1 MGMPS
6 QARSSSLFC
15 LPSPPSNLS
24 LPISSPSQRA
34 PLSNELMM
42 LIAWHGMVCLCG
54 MVHACCLECMGEE
67 EGGWVGKGW
76 EAVGRG
82 GVEGSGARWG
92 GKEWEGV
99 GWIGGNWGA
108 YGWWCAGRPL
118 FYRESKRD
126 EIRRTFHEP
135 VPPKPRTVQGVVE
148 GVVLSAA
155 NGISS
160 LWKRRTPD
168 KKCLILAAPD
178 TQLPMQQQQQQQQ
191 LVSSSA
197 DVLKEWRAEEVKE
210 AIPIVFVTSHVPNEP
225 HHPALVVIEQPER
238 SRIHGGAQS
247 QPIAPV
253 FLLILCSPSPPA
265 PLPLLLT
272 FPSCSPSPPAH
283 LPLLLPFP
291 SCSPSPPA
299 PLPLLLTF
307 PSCSPSPP
315 APLPL
320 LLPFPSCS
328 PSPPAHLPLLLTFP
342 SCSPSPPAHL
352 PLLLPFPS
360 CSPSP
365 PAPLPLLLPFP
376 SCSPSPPAPLPL
388 LLPFPSCS
396 PSPPAP
402 LSLLLPF
409 PSCSPSPPAPLPL
422 LLPFPSCSPS
432 PPAPLPRPH
441 FPFPGAEY
449 DLVVYV
455 VGPNPNLK
463 HLLPSPAFPHLL
475 RRLKIAGRE
484 TNFEAPQN
492 CGLNDLV
499 YVVGPNPNLKHLSA
513 LGVTIEGRNEY
524 NDTCAWLAVSCWLSK
539 GGSLGFLVGVT
550 IEGHNEYDDMCAWLA
565 RKMGV
570 TRIEVARPWILAAF
584 MERHNF
590 SRVLSLSIDVMLYV
604 NVSQMVAW
612 MYPSSK
618 MVLPVRWP
626 SMQPPPLPSQYTST
640 AVSNHAALWHIDA
653 LKDFLALYKQIWSM
667 ALFGGR
673 PGSAHLMRKKEYS
686 EMTMLGW
693 YTWSECW
700 TNDKLDPPCMAE
712 PVTGVSAKLAYRL
725 RRTRFRPK
733 FLVESLCQPRACH
746 NSSWSDEGLCVWDN
760 NFSVATPSHFFRFA
774 PTRGDKC
781 PSSKLYEHFHAWM
794 GQVPRKNVQFLA
806 VNFQGSRRDYLKLED
821 PDPAKTWG
829 SAVF

>member
-1 MGMPS
+1 MRLIYALVVVVVAMCGSVSFEEVARRIANS
-6 QARSSSLFC
+6 QTNNVPKRAQVLI
-15 LPSPPSNLS
+15 NL
-24 LPISSPSQRA
+24 LGTGQ
-34 PLSNELMM
+34 L
-42 LIAWHGMVCLCG
+42 
-54 MVHACCLECMGEE
+54 
-67 EGGWVGKGW
+67 
-76 EAVGRG
+76 
-82 GVEGSGARWG
+82 
-92 GKEWEGV
+92 
-99 GWIGGNWGA
+99 
-108 YGWWCAGRPL
+108 GRPL
-118 FYRESKRD
+118 FFRESKRD

-148 GVVLSAA
+148 GLVWSAA
-155 NGISS
+155 SGISS

-197 DVLKEWRAEEVKE
+197 DVLKEWRAEEVQE

-225 HHPALVVIEQPER
+225 HHPALVVIEQAR
-238 SRIHGGAQS
+238 S
-247 QPIAPV
+247 
-253 FLLILCSPSPPA
+253 
-265 PLPLLLT
+265 
-272 FPSCSPSPPAH
+272 
-283 LPLLLPFP
+283 
-291 SCSPSPPA
+291 
-299 PLPLLLTF
+299 
-307 PSCSPSPP
+307 
-315 APLPL
+315 
-320 LLPFPSCS
+320 
-328 PSPPAHLPLLLTFP
+328 
-342 SCSPSPPAHL
+342 
-352 PLLLPFPS
+352 
-360 CSPSP
+360 
-365 PAPLPLLLPFP
+365 
-376 SCSPSPPAPLPL
+376 
-388 LLPFPSCS
+388 
-396 PSPPAP
+396 
-402 LSLLLPF
+402 
-409 PSCSPSPPAPLPL
+409 
-422 LLPFPSCSPS
+422 
-432 PPAPLPRPH
+432 
-441 FPFPGAEY
+441 
-449 DLVVYV
+449 
-455 VGPNPNLK
+455 
-463 HLLPSPAFPHLL
+463 
-475 RRLKIAGRE
+475 
-484 TNFEAPQN
+484 
-492 CGLNDLV
+492 LNDLV
-499 YVVGPNPNLKHLSA
+499 YVVGPNPNLKHLAA

-524 NDTCAWLAVSCWLSK
+524 NDTCAWLAR
-539 GGSLGFLVGVT
+539 
-550 IEGHNEYDDMCAWLA
+550 N
-565 RKMGV
+565 MGV

-590 SRVLSLSIDVMLYV
+590 SRVLSLSIDVMLYA

-725 RRTRFRPK
+725 RRTRFRPRFPVPSLCLLPPVSRPTIPHHPNPTPTSAKLAYRLRRTRFRPK

-806 VNFQGSRRDYLKLED
+806 VNFQVRSWDGD
-821 PDPAKTWG
+821 G
-829 SAVF
+829 

>member
-1 MGMPS
+1 MVSHSAPGGFLRFLRFGRS
-6 QARSSSLFC
+6 GSLKALSAASSSKH
-15 LPSPPSNLS
+15 PPREALS
-24 LPISSPSQRA
+24 LRVLFMRLIYALVVVVIAMCGSVSFEEVARRIANSQTSNVPKRA
-34 PLSNELMM
+34 QV
-42 LIAWHGMVCLCG
+42 LINLLGTGQL
-54 MVHACCLECMGEE
+54 
-67 EGGWVGKGW
+67 
-76 EAVGRG
+76 
-82 GVEGSGARWG
+82 
-92 GKEWEGV
+92 
-99 GWIGGNWGA
+99 
-108 YGWWCAGRPL
+108 GRPL
-118 FYRESKRD
+118 FFRESKRD

-135 VPPKPRTVQGVVE
+135 MPPKPRTVQGAVE
-148 GVVLSAA
+148 GLVLSAA

-160 LWKRRTPD
+160 LWTRRTPD

-178 TQLPMQQQQQQQQ
+178 TQLPMQQLQQQQQ
-191 LVSSSA
+191 LVSSAA
-197 DVLKEWRAEEVKE
+197 DVLKEWRPEEVHE

-225 HHPALVVIEQPER
+225 HHPALVVIEQAR
-238 SRIHGGAQS
+238 S
-247 QPIAPV
+247 
-253 FLLILCSPSPPA
+253 
-265 PLPLLLT
+265 
-272 FPSCSPSPPAH
+272 
-283 LPLLLPFP
+283 
-291 SCSPSPPA
+291 
-299 PLPLLLTF
+299 
-307 PSCSPSPP
+307 
-315 APLPL
+315 
-320 LLPFPSCS
+320 
-328 PSPPAHLPLLLTFP
+328 
-342 SCSPSPPAHL
+342 
-352 PLLLPFPS
+352 
-360 CSPSP
+360 
-365 PAPLPLLLPFP
+365 
-376 SCSPSPPAPLPL
+376 
-388 LLPFPSCS
+388 
-396 PSPPAP
+396 
-402 LSLLLPF
+402 
-409 PSCSPSPPAPLPL
+409 
-422 LLPFPSCSPS
+422 
-432 PPAPLPRPH
+432 
-441 FPFPGAEY
+441 
-449 DLVVYV
+449 
-455 VGPNPNLK
+455 
-463 HLLPSPAFPHLL
+463 
-475 RRLKIAGRE
+475 
-484 TNFEAPQN
+484 
-492 CGLNDLV
+492 LNDLV

-524 NDTCAWLAVSCWLSK
+524 NDT
-539 GGSLGFLVGVT
+539 
-550 IEGHNEYDDMCAWLA
+550 CAWLA

-590 SRVLSLSIDVMLYV
+590 SRVLSLSIDVMLYA